1 MACDSEN
8 EPATTKASP
17 EKKPAQKAAPAES
30 QSALKRIVFFGN
42 SLSAGY
48 GVDPEECFAG
58 LIEQRI
64 DSLELPYKV
73 INAGLSGETSAG
85 GDARVD
91 WILKQPVDIF
101 ILELGGNDGLRGIE
115 PQSTYANLQSIIDK
129 TKQKYPDVKLIIA
142 GMLAPPNMGADFT
155 DQFKNIFPRLAK
167 ENNALLIPFLLDGV
181 GGIPALNLADGIHP
195 NPQGHRI
202 VMENVWSVLKTIL

>member
-17 EKKPAQKAAPAES
+17 ENKSAQKAAPAES

-64 DSLELPYKV
+64 DSLQLPYKV